1 MQRLITTS
9 SGISYY
15 ECSSVDRSFVFSY
28 YLLKSQGTSKKNRQE
43 KNVWVWIQ
51 REVVWNV
58 PLDRAPPRSSV
69 PCTLPVWDEARDP
82 TIPAMRKGLCG
93 LHHSLRSNLI
103 VSWLLYKEGANLSL
117 VLWLLA
123 CCSCPSRWLHNIY
136 TRSAQSGLSE
146 VLRIHFK
153 KDSQSTGIQAE
164 EYQGM
169 WEVGSGR
176 EIRCSF

>member
-15 ECSSVDRSFVFSY
+15 ECSSADRSFVFTY

-103 VSWLLYKEGANLSL
+103 VSWSLYKKGLIY
-117 VLWLLA
+117 LW
-123 CCSCPSRWLHNIY
+123 CCGCWHVAHVPVDGFTTFTQGQHK
-136 TRSAQSGLSE
+136 
-146 VLRIHFK
+146 V
-153 KDSQSTGIQAE
+153 DS
-164 EYQGM
+164 
-169 WEVGSGR
+169 V
-176 EIRCSF
+176 RC